1 MKALNVQIEDRQ
13 HEWIRRQAFERRMS
27 MSDIVRDIITKSM
40 KGESEMSA
48 TYSMKSMTT
57 AERIAGL
64 LGDDGMRWETEEGLT
79 FDDLCAEAG
88 AVRIRDDAR
97 ELTRY
102 EFPDGSAI
110 VASPGAWDIEGS
122 TPYSWAGAEVLQS
135 PIEVVNPWSGATVGL
150 TPEDVSQERLDAMA
164 PFMDDEIREELHM
177 ELAPC
182 SPFEFFRAYVE
193 KVGEE
198 EAGKIW
204 FS

>member
-1 MKALNVQIEDRQ
+1 
-13 HEWIRRQAFERRMS
+13 
-27 MSDIVRDIITKSM
+27 
-40 KGESEMSA
+40 
-48 TYSMKSMTT
+48 MKSIWQDTVGRTLREVLETT
-57 AERIAGL
+57 CEQKAEDLIVDNADLEWYQGDLDATVRRVYRAPDSASEALVTDTLAWVDYPTRICVYEAQE
-64 LGDDGMRWETEEGLT
+64 WEEG
-79 FDDLCAEAG
+79 
-88 AVRIRDDAR
+88 
-97 ELTRY
+97 
-102 EFPDGSAI
+102 
-110 VASPGAWDIEGS
+110 EGLG
-122 TPYSWAGAEVLQS
+122 WIQLGAEVLQS

-164 PFMDDEIREELHM
+164 PFMDDAIREELHM

>member
-1 MKALNVQIEDRQ
+1 VKQLNIQIEDHQ
-13 HEWIRRQAFERRMS
+13 HEWLRQKAFAERIS
-27 MSDIVRDIITKSM
+27 MAHVVREIINKSM
-40 KGESEMSA
+40 KEES
-48 TYSMKSMTT
+48 SMTA
-57 AERIAGL
+57 AERIARV
-64 LGDDGMRWETEEGLT
+64 LGDDGMRWETNDGLT
-79 FDDLCAEAG
+79 FDGLCAEAG

-102 EFPDGSAI
+102 MFPDGSAI

-164 PFMDDEIREELHM
+164 PFMDDTIREELHM